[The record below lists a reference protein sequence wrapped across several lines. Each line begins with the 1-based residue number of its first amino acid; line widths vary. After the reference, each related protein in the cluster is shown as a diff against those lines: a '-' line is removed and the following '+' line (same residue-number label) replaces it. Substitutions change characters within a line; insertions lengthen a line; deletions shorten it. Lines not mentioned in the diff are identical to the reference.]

1 VQHEGEYYCCIS
13 QDTEDSDL
21 YQVYSH
27 RVNVELLPVPP
38 TIHEQP
44 VPYVVCREGD
54 VITLSCIAT
63 GHPEPQYEWFKENF
77 QLPGEKSNTLTV
89 RLIF

>member
-1 VQHEGEYYCCIS
+1 
-13 QDTEDSDL
+13 
-21 YQVYSH
+21 VYSN

-44 VPYVVCREGD
+44 VPHVIFREGN

-77 QLPGEKSNTLTV
+77 KLPGEETSTLTV
-89 RLIF
+89 RLFLLSHLIMLMNM

>member
-1 VQHEGEYYCCIS
+1 VF
-13 QDTEDSDL
+13 
-21 YQVYSH
+21 SH
-27 RVNVELLPVPP
+27 SVNVELFPVPP

-44 VPYVVCREGD
+44 VPLVVFREGD

-77 QLPGEKSNTLTV
+77 KLLGEETSTLTV
-89 RLIF
+89 RLIYIITAKYVNDILVQTGIM

>member
-1 VQHEGEYYCCIS
+1 
-13 QDTEDSDL
+13 
-21 YQVYSH
+21 VYSN

-44 VPYVVCREGD
+44 MPHVIFREGA

-77 QLPGEKSNTLTV
+77 KLPGEETSTLTV
-89 RLIF
+89 RRLFLLSQLIMLMNM